1 MRTFNQLQEE
11 SKSIYAFL
19 DIPTED
25 DILQY
30 TEKGNQLAV
39 YINRT
44 GQMLA
49 EAKYLLNESMNKEVV
64 QLVRQ
69 LISSQY
75 SAKVQNTLV
84 ESLCK
89 EERMLVDFI
98 EQLNK
103 TAKYQL
109 EWSRTGISK
118 IKEEMKY
125 NNLQI

>member
-1 MRTFNQLQEE
+1 MRTHEQLNVEAHE
-11 SKSIYAFL
+11 IYQFI
-19 DIPTED
+19 DIPTD
-25 DILQY
+25 DEITQY

-44 GQMLA
+44 GFMLA

-84 ESLCK
+84 DSLCR

-103 TAKYQL
+103 TAKYQI
-109 EWSRTGISK
+109 EWCRTGISK

-125 NNLQI
+125 NNFQS